1 MSRRTLLAAAV
12 ALQVCAGTAA
22 QPPPSPAD
30 LAQLVGDCNVMAS
43 SRSAKRRNIQA
54 CETLASENQLTLAEP
69 AAAAAYRQYRE
80 ERYQACL
87 RRQASPRGSAR
98 GQGDCE
104 P

>member
-1 MSRRTLLAAAV
+1 MSRGTLLAAVV
-12 ALQVCAGTAA
+12 ALEVCAGTAA
-22 QPPPSPAD
+22 QPPSQAD

-54 CETLASENQLTLAEP
+54 CETLANENQLTLAEP
-69 AAAAAYRQYRE
+69 APAAAYRQYRE